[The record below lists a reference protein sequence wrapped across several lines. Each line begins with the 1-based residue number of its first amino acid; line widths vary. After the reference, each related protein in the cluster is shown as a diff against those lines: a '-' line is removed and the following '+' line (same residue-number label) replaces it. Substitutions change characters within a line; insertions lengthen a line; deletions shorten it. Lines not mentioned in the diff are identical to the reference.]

1 MVRSVLCDATSRCL
15 HHAAR
20 RWLLNPGSVGQPRDG
35 GPRAPWL
42 ALDLDAGRANFNRVT
57 YPGERRPEE
66 TRERGL
72 PETLAAR
79 LEHGV

>member
-1 MVRSVLCDATSRCL
+1 MLHTSFTPAGTEVDL
-15 HHAAR
+15 DGR

-35 GPRAPWL
+35 DPRAAWL
-42 ALDLDAGRANFNRVT
+42 ALDLDAGRATFNRVA
-57 YPGERRPEE
+57 YPVERTQEE
-66 TRERGL
+66 IRERGL